1 MVVSE
6 LALEI
11 TGRTEKQQHC
21 CEEEEKET
29 DTFSHAVQ
37 LSPFMGPRKEK
48 SMKSSLLLS
57 GIGNTTNLTMTELML
72 RNALHEIDHL
82 ELIEEDLLRRI
93 RTMEKAL
100 RIIGEKTVCHR
111 GTHRDTRYL
120 NLGYIWE
127 DDEKDFD
134 TIMDLLDVE
143 ETTEEE
149 EEE

>member
-1 MVVSE
+1 
-6 LALEI
+6 
-11 TGRTEKQQHC
+11 
-21 CEEEEKET
+21 
-29 DTFSHAVQ
+29 
-37 LSPFMGPRKEK
+37 
-48 SMKSSLLLS
+48 MKSSLLLN

-111 GTHRDTRYL
+111 SSHRDTRYL

-134 TIMDLLDVE
+134 TIMELLGVE
-143 ETTEEE
+143 ETEEE
-149 EEE
+149 KEEE

>member
-1 MVVSE
+1 
-6 LALEI
+6 
-11 TGRTEKQQHC
+11 
-21 CEEEEKET
+21 
-29 DTFSHAVQ
+29 
-37 LSPFMGPRKEK
+37 
-48 SMKSSLLLS
+48 MKSSLLLS

-111 GTHRDTRYL
+111 GSHRNMRYL

-127 DDEKDFD
+127 DDEKDFN

-143 ETTEEE
+143 ETEEE
-149 EEE
+149 KEEE